1 MEMLDASPS
10 FHFAGT
16 FGHEGSTS
24 NIGTSRARAWEV
36 CAAASVLKSD
46 APSTPATMTNAI
58 RTARLRF
65 LRFMASLLYSLVI
78 GLSHVNRHRPDAL
91 ASGPRSRQPTWR
103 QAWAG
108 CLAQGRRHSRT

>member
-16 FGHEGSTS
+16 FGHDGSIS

-46 APSTPATMTNAI
+46 VLSTPATMTNAI

-65 LRFMASLLYSLVI
+65 LRFMASFLYSLVI
-78 GLSHVNRHRPDAL
+78 GLFYVNWHWSDDL
-91 ASGPRSRQPTWR
+91 GSELRSR
-103 QAWAG
+103 
-108 CLAQGRRHSRT
+108 

>member
-10 FHFAGT
+10 FHFTGT

-36 CAAASVLKSD
+36 CAAPSGLKSD
-46 APSTPATMTNAI
+46 VPSTPATMTNAI

-65 LRFMASLLYSLVI
+65 LRFMASLLYSLAI
-78 GLSHVNRHRPDAL
+78 GLSHLNRDWSDHLRA
-91 ASGPRSRQPTWR
+91 APRST
-103 QAWAG
+103 
-108 CLAQGRRHSRT
+108 